1 MPLIVVNGQLPEQ
14 LQRTFTKLKTLIEKS
29 SIVLA
34 EADNLLEKV
43 RYFKFFSK
51 IENFRLKPLS
61 VKFLRVMMT

>member
-43 RYFKFFSK
+43 YAVSNSSR
-51 IENFRLKPLS
+51 RLQIS
-61 VKFLRVMMT
+61 D